1 MPRIVFVEH
10 TGAEH
15 TVECRPGESFMQ
27 AAVENAVPGI
37 MADCNG
43 ALACGTCQG
52 YVDAPWFTRL
62 PPKSAEEAAMLE
74 CNSHLRENSR
84 LTCQLTM
91 KDELDGIVVRLP
103 ESQY

>member
-10 TGAEH
+10 NGTEH
-15 TVECRPGESFMQ
+15 VVEGRTGESLMQ
-27 AAVENAVPGI
+27 SAVENAVPGI

-52 YVDAPWFTRL
+52 YVDAPWLERL
-62 PPKSAEEAAMLE
+62 PAKSAEEAAMLE

-103 ESQY
+103 QSQY